1 MAFDVSQ
8 LLGLGHEPK
17 DLTLLQIALRAL
29 IVFIATL
36 IIVRLADKRFM
47 ARINA
52 LDAILTFVLG
62 SMLARA
68 VNGSAAFFPTLA
80 GGLMLVLFHRF
91 IAFLTFRWE
100 GFGNLVKGKEDVLME
115 GGQFRKK
122 NLRKNHIS
130 EKDFLEELR
139 LNGNLENIKRVKR
152 AVIERSGEISVVK
165 DEG

>member
-68 VNGSAAFFPTLA
+68 VNGSAAFFL
-80 GGLMLVLFHRF
+80 GGDSYDRFGDGESRSHRF
-91 IAFLTFRWE
+91 RAGVAFQAR
-100 GFGNLVKGKEDVLME
+100 
-115 GGQFRKK
+115 
-122 NLRKNHIS
+122 
-130 EKDFLEELR
+130 
-139 LNGNLENIKRVKR
+139 
-152 AVIERSGEISVVK
+152 
-165 DEG
+165 

>member
-1 MAFDVSQ
+1 M
-8 LLGLGHEPK
+8 
-17 DLTLLQIALRAL
+17 L
-29 IVFIATL
+29 I
-36 IIVRLADKRFM
+36 
-47 ARINA
+47 
-52 LDAILTFVLG
+52 
-62 SMLARA
+62 
-68 VNGSAAFFPTLA
+68 
-80 GGLMLVLFHRF
+80 LFHRF